1 MQLTALRRR
10 SGWAF
15 LRLLLAAGI
24 ALLGLPPRGSQADE
38 VTGTWTGDVQLRGNY
53 YWDRSTRV
61 VAPEIIAQLEAPQG
75 SRLRVDYLVDSITS
89 ASIAAGALED
99 TRFNEIR
106 HDVAVK
112 GGHEF
117 YERENPVDVWGGVRF
132 SREPDY
138 FSFSTFFQP
147 SIWLA
152 DRATGLL
159 GRVTYLHDEIG
170 QNFRGGTQMRPGED
184 GTRGSDFGERLDA
197 VSMAVGWEQAL
208 TPTLT
213 FEVAYDFT
221 VQSGFLANPYRSVLG
236 GQRPEEHP
244 GIRLRNL
251 LYSRIAWYIPRSR
264 TSLQA
269 LYRSYFDDWSIS
281 AINPEVRVYQEMSPY
296 FQTRLRY
303 RYYKQTSAFF
313 YKSDPNAYTFEDVY
327 VTNDPKMSAFQVNEI
342 GIQFLVLGSFLEG
355 RAHRSIAG
363 AQFDISFNYRW
374 NTNAF
379 GNQVISQAGLRI
391 PF

>member
-1 MQLTALRRR
+1 M
-10 SGWAF
+10 
-15 LRLLLAAGI
+15 LLVAGI
-24 ALLGLPPRGSQADE
+24 ALLGLPPGGSHADE

-106 HDVAVK
+106 HDVSIK

-117 YERENPVDVWGGVRF
+117 SDRENPVDLWGGTRF
-132 SREPDY
+132 SKEPDY
-138 FSFSTFFQP
+138 FSFSAFFQP

-152 DRATGLL
+152 DRATRLL

-208 TPTLT
+208 TPTLI

-244 GIRLRNL
+244 DLRLRNL
-251 LYSRIAWYIPRSR
+251 LYSRVAWYIPRSR

-269 LYRSYFDDWSIS
+269 IYRSYFDDWSIS
-281 AINPEVRVYQEMSPY
+281 AINPEVRIYQEMSPY

-313 YKSDPNAYTFEDVY
+313 YKNDPNAYTFEDRY
-327 VTNDPKMSAFQVNEI
+327 VTNDPKMSAFQVNEV

>member
-152 DRATGLL
+152 DRATRLL